1 MKQKLNKTESMKRN
15 IKTAPQIKHKI
26 NKTAQI
32 KHTNSKT
39 TPMVQ
44 TEQNSAIKQYIISDG
59 QSSINETKQQK
70 ISMKYK

>member
-1 MKQKLNKTESMKRN
+1 MKRN

-32 KHTNSKT
+32 KHTKSKT

-44 TEQNSAIKQYIISDG
+44 NEQNSAIK
-59 QSSINETKQQK
+59 
-70 ISMKYK
+70 